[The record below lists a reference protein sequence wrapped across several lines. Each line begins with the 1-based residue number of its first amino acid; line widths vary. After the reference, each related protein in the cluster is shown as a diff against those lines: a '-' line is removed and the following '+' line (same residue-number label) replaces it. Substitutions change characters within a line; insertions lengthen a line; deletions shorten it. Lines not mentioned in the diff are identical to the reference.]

1 MAIRSGQ
8 YNVRNRTGVW
18 KKSVISFAVAA
29 AVVIMP
35 VARRRVRMLTRSMFA
50 LTGLALACAVS
61 PAFADGWFEGHGER
75 WYAIHRDIYELENRI
90 ARLEADPQMDDGYR
104 APIVEAARREIR
116 RLQASLAPAH
126 WRWTDPCCYSRRPI
140 HIR

>member
-1 MAIRSGQ
+1 VDEFAIG
-8 YNVRNRTGVW
+8 
-18 KKSVISFAVAA
+18 FA
-29 AVVIMP
+29 AVVREAMM
-35 VARRRVRMLTRSMFA
+35 AHGWRLRMTMRGVLA
-50 LTGLALACAVS
+50 LTALLLACAVS

-104 APIVEAARREIR
+104 APVVAAARREIR
-116 RLQASLAPAH
+116 RLQAAIPAAH

>member
-1 MAIRSGQ
+1 MTMRS
-8 YNVRNRTGVW
+8 V
-18 KKSVISFAVAA
+18 
-29 AVVIMP
+29 
-35 VARRRVRMLTRSMFA
+35 FA
-50 LTGLALACAVS
+50 LTAFTLACAVS
-61 PAFADGWFEGHGER
+61 PAFADGWFEGHGDR
-75 WYAIHRDIYELENRI
+75 MYAIHRDIYELENRI